1 MGNFNGTYLAFN
13 YEDSKTLLT
22 HDYTEKTFTSYIGA
36 YKNSVK
42 LYKNDNVKFFNQ
54 LEVLKDGE

>member
-22 HDYTEKTFTSYIGA
+22 HGYTEKTFISYIGA

-42 LYKNDNVKFFNQ
+42 LYKNDNVKFFN
-54 LEVLKDGE
+54 